1 MYLFLNGLIEY
12 LIYGSLLFT
21 TYRLLITVGS
31 IAAILIP
38 HYLLILA

>member
-31 IAAILIP
+31 IAILIP